1 MLNSSYFDRALIDNS
16 EFDLFT
22 ELLKN
27 VKTRVFSVLFLI
39 PGLDGFVDG
48 YGEKHGIFRYLYE
61 YWLLYRLKSK
71 KTRKNTKNSDFRH
84 FQKIVCTG

>member
-48 YGEKHGIFRYLYE
+48 YSEKHGIFRYLYE
-61 YWLLYRLKSK
+61 Y
-71 KTRKNTKNSDFRH
+71 
-84 FQKIVCTG
+84 